1 MSNLKHCDVCGKAIQ
16 KPTKKELI
24 QLAKDFISKMILNSL
39 NDGTFLKP
47 LKFYGI
53 DENNFA
59 HHLNLIQPYIDVLE
73 EKIKKG

>member
-1 MSNLKHCDVCGKAIQ
+1 MSNLKHCGICNKVIQ
-16 KPTKKELI
+16 KPKKKELI
-24 QLAKDFISKMILNSL
+24 NLAKNFVSKMILNSL

-47 LKFYGI
+47 LKPYGI

-59 HHLNLIQPYIDVLE
+59 HHLDLIQPYIDALH